1 MLVWHVFFVLATMKA
16 PRVSEVPFSKK
27 SKQST
32 NAFSFIFSASGRD
45 RCGLCYK
52 ILFFPAEETEMGRSE
67 RNNVQLSGNEH
78 S

>member
-16 PRVSEVPFSKK
+16 PRVSEDPFFKK
-27 SKQST
+27 SKHST
-32 NAFSFIFSASGRD
+32 NAFSFIFSGRD

-52 ILFFPAEETEMGRSE
+52 ILFFPVEETEMEKSE
-67 RNNVQLSGNEH
+67 GHNIQLSGNEH